1 MSGIRDL
8 GDVSKW
14 LYWYPVRH
22 VVMRLPPGAV
32 FRLGRLAGS
41 VLCAIASGRRRHFQE
56 VLPLVCGTA
65 DRKRQGEIIREAFVM
80 LCQSEFEM
88 LRYPVL
94 NPAVIEAT
102 VACKGLEHLDASL
115 AGGKGAM
122 LMFAHFGSNQM
133 IMPALGY
140 RRYAMSQLSA
150 PSSKWLEV
158 VPDRK
163 YSAIEKKGFEIREA
177 NEKSLP
183 VKHIN
188 VFGSLKE
195 AFASIKRNEILGVAI
210 DGGGGKTRV
219 TIPFLGKKA
228 LFSTGAMEIALRT
241 GCPVHPTF
249 IIRSRQGPQTLI
261 VEPALDTGTPG
272 DPDATRRAMTLF
284 VERLERYVYTYPEH
298 YVNYLAL
305 RHYMAAQGDTP
316 FLTP

>member
-1 MSGIRDL
+1 
-8 GDVSKW
+8 
-14 LYWYPVRH
+14 
-22 VVMRLPPGAV
+22 MRLPPGAV
-32 FRLGRLAGS
+32 FALGRLAGS
-41 VLCAIASGRRRHFQE
+41 VLCTVARGRRRHYEE
-56 VLPLVCGTA
+56 VLPYVCKTV
-65 DRKRQGEIIREAFVM
+65 DRERQREIIREAFIQ

-94 NPAVIEAT
+94 NPGLIEAT

-115 AGGKGAM
+115 AGGNGAM

-140 RRYAMSQLSA
+140 RGYVMSQLSA

-158 VPDRK
+158 VPGRK
-163 YSAIEKKGFEIREA
+163 YSSIEKKGFEIREF

-195 AFASIKRNEILGVAI
+195 AFACIKRNEILGVAI

-219 TIPFLGKKA
+219 EIPFLGKKA
-228 LFSTGAMEIALRT
+228 LFSTGAMEIGLRT

-249 IIRSRQGPQTLI
+249 IIRSRRGPQTLI
-261 VEPALDTGTPG
+261 IEPPLVTGTPG
-272 DPDATRRAMTLF
+272 DPDAVRRAMTLF
-284 VERLERYVYTYPEH
+284 VERLESYVYSHPEH
-298 YVNYLAL
+298 YVNFLAL
-305 RHYMAAQGDTP
+305 RHYMASQGDTP
-316 FLTP
+316 FLTS